1 MRPSPLQLQHVIY
14 EKVSVLPHSGGRHSK
29 GKSAPQQ
36 AVRFDFEGVGI
47 RANVGT
53 AGREGQQ
60 EDPRD
65 FLVNLE
71 IIVDNKEGKPAP
83 YDIDVGV
90 VGVFNVLPSLPKE
103 RREDLVT
110 VNGASIL
117 YGVIRE
123 LVLLLTSRFSAAPL
137 TLPGMNF
144 EDSAPS
150 AQTQRSVKETPPSQ
164 MGRTS
169 KIARKVSKQK

>member
-1 MRPSPLQLQHVIY
+1 MRPSPIQLKHAIY
-14 EKVSVLPHSGGRHSK
+14 EKVLVCPHAGVPLAQAKGRE
-29 GKSAPQQ
+29 
-36 AVRFDFEGVGI
+36 FDFEGV
-47 RANVGT
+47 NVRTSVKT
-53 AGREGQQ
+53 ALKQGQKD
-60 EDPRD
+60 DPRD
-65 FLVNLE
+65 FLIRLN
-71 IIVDNKEGKPAP
+71 IGIDNKTGKKAP

-90 VGVFNVLPSLPKE
+90 VGVFNVLPSLPIE

-123 LVLLLTSRFSAAPL
+123 IVLSLTSRFASGPL

-150 AQTQRSVKETPPSQ
+150 RQRGDDKNRALSQ
-164 MGRTS
+164 LALKQSENRHM
-169 KIARKVSKQK
+169 ARRQKKAK